1 MSYNSYLQVITL
13 KLCFHE
19 TDVDADAGVGGK
31 KKIAPKYFL
40 LSRFHEADAY
50 ADTFLD
56 RFEKTLVHVRVVLRN
71 HFREF
76 LWCHTTL

>member
-19 TDVDADAGVGGK
+19 TDMDADADVGR
-31 KKIAPKYFL
+31 KKIAPTYFL

-71 HFREF
+71 HFWEF
-76 LWCHTTL
+76 LWYHTTL